1 MFSSIN
7 KEQFDN
13 YKQKGFNRI
22 PLLIE
27 ASSDLD
33 SPLSIFTKLANKPY
47 SYLLESVEG
56 GEEFGRYSIIGLPSK
71 VQIKIN
77 KNKISIFHQD
87 ILKEEI
93 DHQNPLDFIEE
104 YINSF
109 KVPGDLKMP
118 RYSGGL
124 AGYFGYETI
133 NYIEPRLAKDFLKDT
148 LNVPDIL
155 LMLSDEIVV
164 IDNILGKL
172 FIISY
177 LDPLENNAFEN
188 GTIRL
193 NNYLKQLKSKA
204 QAIESSSEQRT
215 MPKSEFGEESFKEAV
230 VKAKDY
236 IYEGDV
242 MQVVLSQR
250 MNQPYHSDPLTL
262 YRALRA
268 LNPSPYMFFYHMD
281 DHFVVGAS
289 PEILVRLED
298 RKVSVRPI
306 AGTRPRG
313 KNENDDISLEKDLLN
328 DPKEIAEHVQLMD
341 LGRNDIGRVSKT
353 GSIKVTDNMTVERYS
368 HVMHIVSN
376 VEGDLKDS
384 FSAMDVLKATFP
396 AGTVSGAPKVRAME
410 IINELEPTKRGI
422 YAGAVG
428 YLEFNGDM
436 DVAIAIRTAVIKNNT
451 LYVQAGAGIVAD
463 SIPENEWIETQN
475 KAKAILKAAQLV
487 QVGEDD

>member
-1 MFSSIN
+1 M
-7 KEQFDN
+7 
-13 YKQKGFNRI
+13 
-22 PLLIE
+22 
-27 ASSDLD
+27 
-33 SPLSIFTKLANKPY
+33 
-47 SYLLESVEG
+47 
-56 GEEFGRYSIIGLPSK
+56 
-71 VQIKIN
+71 
-77 KNKISIFHQD
+77 
-87 ILKEEI
+87 
-93 DHQNPLDFIEE
+93 
-104 YINSF
+104 
-109 KVPGDLKMP
+109 
-118 RYSGGL
+118 
-124 AGYFGYETI
+124 
-133 NYIEPRLAKDFLKDT
+133 
-148 LNVPDIL
+148 
-155 LMLSDEIVV
+155 
-164 IDNILGKL
+164 
-172 FIISY
+172 
-177 LDPLENNAFEN
+177 ENNAFEN

-230 VKAKDY
+230 AKAKDY

-353 GSIKVTDNMTVERYS
+353 GSIKVTDLS
-368 HVMHIVSN
+368 LIHI
-376 VEGDLKDS
+376 
-384 FSAMDVLKATFP
+384 
-396 AGTVSGAPKVRAME
+396 
-410 IINELEPTKRGI
+410 
-422 YAGAVG
+422 
-428 YLEFNGDM
+428 
-436 DVAIAIRTAVIKNNT
+436 
-451 LYVQAGAGIVAD
+451 
-463 SIPENEWIETQN
+463 
-475 KAKAILKAAQLV
+475 
-487 QVGEDD
+487 

>member
-193 NNYLKQLKSKA
+193 RNYLKQLKSKA

-230 VKAKDY
+230 AKAKDY

-268 LNPSPYMFFYHMD
+268 LNPSPYMFFYHM
-281 DHFVVGAS
+281 
-289 PEILVRLED
+289 L
-298 RKVSVRPI
+298 
-306 AGTRPRG
+306 
-313 KNENDDISLEKDLLN
+313 
-328 DPKEIAEHVQLMD
+328 
-341 LGRNDIGRVSKT
+341 
-353 GSIKVTDNMTVERYS
+353 
-368 HVMHIVSN
+368 
-376 VEGDLKDS
+376 
-384 FSAMDVLKATFP
+384 
-396 AGTVSGAPKVRAME
+396 
-410 IINELEPTKRGI
+410 
-422 YAGAVG
+422 
-428 YLEFNGDM
+428 
-436 DVAIAIRTAVIKNNT
+436 AIARRR
-451 LYVQAGAGIVAD
+451 Q
-463 SIPENEWIETQN
+463 
-475 KAKAILKAAQLV
+475 
-487 QVGEDD
+487 